1 MKKLKL
7 EEAIGKPLA
16 NDMTRII
23 PGKVKGAAFKRG
35 HILREKDIPML
46 KDMGKAHVYVLDP
59 EKGYIHEDDAAV
71 ALSQAYGGEAFER
84 QGPGEGRINLK
95 ARFQGL
101 LKINLPLLNTINETG
116 DIICSTLH
124 QHTVC
129 AAGMTVAATRI
140 IPVAM
145 DEVRFNRTLEVVRRD
160 GPLLRLLPFVR
171 KKVGVIVTGEE
182 VFSGRIPDSSRDILS
197 PKITAL
203 GGTLT
208 DHAVCPDDAAVIG
221 ETIVK
226 MAAGGC
232 EIVITTGGLSVDPDD
247 VTLEGIRQ
255 SGAELVSYGS
265 PILPGA
271 MFACATLKGM
281 PVLGIPAAIFYFKAT
296 VLDIFLPR
304 AMADDPITR
313 EDIVALGH
321 GGLCLNCRVC
331 TYPVCPFG
339 KGA

>member
-35 HILREKDIPML
+35 HILRAEDIPML

-129 AAGMTVAATRI
+129 AVGMTVAATRI

-197 PKITAL
+197 PKIACVKLISISKFMLWGIKYTGQHFASVKNTNTSIMFTIGPASDIIPYSL
-203 GGTLT
+203 R
-208 DHAVCPDDAAVIG
+208 VIFF
-221 ETIVK
+221 E
-226 MAAGGC
+226 
-232 EIVITTGGLSVDPDD
+232 
-247 VTLEGIRQ
+247 
-255 SGAELVSYGS
+255 
-265 PILPGA
+265 
-271 MFACATLKGM
+271 
-281 PVLGIPAAIFYFKAT
+281 
-296 VLDIFLPR
+296 
-304 AMADDPITR
+304 
-313 EDIVALGH
+313 
-321 GGLCLNCRVC
+321 
-331 TYPVCPFG
+331 
-339 KGA
+339 